1 MKKFG
6 FLFAVMFNCLTGGI
20 IAMLLGV
27 APVMG
32 AVAMNAVGAFAPKG
46 EKGVLMAGIYA
57 EVWTGEMIKAFRNSM
72 ESLGWINRIRSYD
85 QYAQN
90 DVIHFVNLGG
100 DPTVLV
106 NNTTYPIGIENLND
120 ADKAISLDKF
130 QTKATRVTDDELYAI
145 TYDKM
150 GSVIERHRESI
161 DQKKYAKALHA
172 LAPSSHAAKT
182 PVLLTTGVTASDGT
196 RKICTRN
203 DIIALKKVFDKMK
216 VPVAGRILVLC
227 SDHVN
232 DLLTVDQKFA
242 EQYYNYTTGKIS
254 NLYGFEVY
262 QYEDSPYYTVST
274 KAKLPFASV
283 PGDTDRQASVAFFA
297 PRMMRATGTT
307 QAYLSEA
314 KNNPETQ
321 ENLVN
326 FRHMFICL
334 PLKEEAIGA
343 IVSDFAATENESITV
358 TPTTMSF
365 AAAGESKLAA
375 ITASSAFTAEVT
387 GTGFTINLVGNAIT
401 VTAAANAGAQR
412 TGTVTITVTADPT
425 KTAIIELTQL
435 TGE

>member
-196 RKICTRN
+196 
-203 DIIALKKVFDKMK
+203 
-216 VPVAGRILVLC
+216 
-227 SDHVN
+227 
-232 DLLTVDQKFA
+232 
-242 EQYYNYTTGKIS
+242 
-254 NLYGFEVY
+254 
-262 QYEDSPYYTVST
+262 
-274 KAKLPFASV
+274 
-283 PGDTDRQASVAFFA
+283 
-297 PRMMRATGTT
+297 
-307 QAYLSEA
+307 
-314 KNNPETQ
+314 
-321 ENLVN
+321 
-326 FRHMFICL
+326 
-334 PLKEEAIGA
+334 
-343 IVSDFAATENESITV
+343 
-358 TPTTMSF
+358 
-365 AAAGESKLAA
+365 
-375 ITASSAFTAEVT
+375 
-387 GTGFTINLVGNAIT
+387 
-401 VTAAANAGAQR
+401 
-412 TGTVTITVTADPT
+412 
-425 KTAIIELTQL
+425 
-435 TGE
+435 

>member
-1 MKKFG
+1 
-6 FLFAVMFNCLTGGI
+6 
-20 IAMLLGV
+20 
-27 APVMG
+27 
-32 AVAMNAVGAFAPKG
+32 
-46 EKGVLMAGIYA
+46 
-57 EVWTGEMIKAFRNSM
+57 
-72 ESLGWINRIRSYD
+72 
-85 QYAQN
+85 
-90 DVIHFVNLGG
+90 
-100 DPTVLV
+100 
-106 NNTTYPIGIENLND
+106 
-120 ADKAISLDKF
+120 
-130 QTKATRVTDDELYAI
+130 
-145 TYDKM
+145 
-150 GSVIERHRESI
+150 
-161 DQKKYAKALHA
+161 
-172 LAPSSHAAKT
+172 
-182 PVLLTTGVTASDGT
+182 
-196 RKICTRN
+196 
-203 DIIALKKVFDKMK
+203 
-216 VPVAGRILVLC
+216 
-227 SDHVN
+227 
-232 DLLTVDQKFA
+232 
-242 EQYYNYTTGKIS
+242 
-254 NLYGFEVY
+254 
-262 QYEDSPYYTVST
+262 
-274 KAKLPFASV
+274 
-283 PGDTDRQASVAFFA
+283 
-297 PRMMRATGTT
+297 MMRATGTT